1 MSKIKCGQKKC
12 KYNNCEYCMKS
23 GIYVDAHANCDSYEE
38 GKKEDTTKY
47 EFGTFERQ
55 ENNIVC
61 NATNC
66 KYNCDKNCSVD
77 HLNINKERKNNAKC
91 VDFEEKY

>member
-38 GKKEDTTKY
+38 GKKE
-47 EFGTFERQ
+47 
-55 ENNIVC
+55 NNIVC

-77 HLNINKERKNNAKC
+77 HLNINKERNKDAKC